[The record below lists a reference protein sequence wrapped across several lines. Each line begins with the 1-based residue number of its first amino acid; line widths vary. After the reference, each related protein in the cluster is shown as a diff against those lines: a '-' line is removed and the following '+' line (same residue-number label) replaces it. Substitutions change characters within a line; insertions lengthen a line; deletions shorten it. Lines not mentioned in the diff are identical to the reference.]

1 MSLAVTKTFNPLHVG
16 INVDGKFDQE
26 HVDFEVCFG
35 FAHTKKAAKFICF
48 LPILSLVFQFII
60 ATAML
65 TFLYYFSILIQLPF
79 CLALIYGIFKEKDGW
94 CCFQQ
99 DEAPGHKAIKTQQF
113 LSENCPDFI
122 KVNTHWR
129 CADGEWPTSSP
140 DLKNC

>member
-1 MSLAVTKTFNPLHVG
+1 MSLAVAKTFNPLHVG

-48 LPILSLVFQFII
+48 LPILSLVFQFIV

-79 CLALIYGIFKEKDGW
+79 CLALIYGIFKEKYRW
-94 CCFQQ
+94 VL
-99 DEAPGHKAIKTQQF
+99 AF
-113 LSENCPDFI
+113 LIFGIFGLIFSMCMIILGMTLNY
-122 KVNTHWR
+122 
-129 CADGEWPTSSP
+129 
-140 DLKNC
+140 